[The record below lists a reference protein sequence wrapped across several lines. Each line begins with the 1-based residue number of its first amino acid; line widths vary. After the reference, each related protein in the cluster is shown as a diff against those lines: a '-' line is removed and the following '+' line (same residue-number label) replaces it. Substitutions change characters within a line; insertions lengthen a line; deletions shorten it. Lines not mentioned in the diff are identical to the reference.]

1 MSRIL
6 RRPMFRKGGLSSE
19 DTGIVSGLGYRHRQ
33 GYAGGADSQGVQ
45 QNIIDTLNTAG
56 IEASNL
62 PNIMPPEIRAKDLIN
77 TLKYKTGINEVN
89 TTSDFDVMPAPR
101 GVPFI
106 SATPQSEYNQKKAQL
121 DILSQ
126 PEMIDKL
133 KKEYEQQD
141 LSQISKINPTNLI
154 SYINRQTPGTQ
165 QYLNSLVE
173 KLPEQYKLNKQ
184 QQQLN
189 QQSKKEDSFS
199 ETNLGNE
206 AQSFLKQLKDLGIGP
221 DQDALTRQRYLELA
235 KFGFNLASQP
245 TPVGYKPNLLNS
257 IARAAE
263 PVVPGLE
270 KIEQQQQEQNQ
281 ALKNAAVTLASKKI
295 FPTSSAGETL
305 AYLQSKGIKTPDAV
319 NLIFGKAEQQQ
330 LNQQLNYYQS
340 AFGKKID
347 KNILNSVAQNA
358 AIYTTKTGNPISV
371 SDLQP
376 FKPNSSVNNA
386 QAGKYYY
393 DENNGSIY
401 LGNANGTYTSVTQ
414 PR

>member
-45 QNIIDTLNTAG
+45 QNDVTNLSAADVAKQLNNPYFSYVPKTKEDLESQYKENLEKNKD
-56 IEASNL
+56 ISNL
-62 PNIMPPEIRAKDLIN
+62 YGPLVSDFGTYQQDKLISDAAYKEMLEN
-77 TLKYKTGINEVN
+77 PIYKKSFISDQLKEEQRKINEAN
-89 TTSDFDVMPAPR
+89 NARS
-101 GVPFI
+101 
-106 SATPQSEYNQKKAQL
+106 
-121 DILSQ
+121 IL
-126 PEMIDKL
+126 
-133 KKEYEQQD
+133 
-141 LSQISKINPTNLI
+141 
-154 SYINRQTPGTQ
+154 G
-165 QYLNSLVE
+165 
-173 KLPEQYKLNKQ
+173 LNKIQ
-184 QQQLN
+184 NVIQPSKTPTEEL
-189 QQSKKEDSFS
+189 KKEDSFS

-330 LNQQLNYYQS
+330 SAQLSTNMNYYQS